1 MRGKTESRIAGNR
14 KHSDPRS
21 PKPSWGRIRPLA
33 NLLALLV
40 AGPSGAAEFH
50 PDIEYGRVGDQPLR
64 LDAGLPAGEGPFP
77 VAILIHGGGW
87 SSGDRRG
94 DITILTNALNAAR
107 FTWFSVDYRL
117 APAHRWPA
125 CHEDVLAAIRWVKT
139 HAHRFKG
146 DTNRIALVGYSAGG
160 HLAVHAAVLADDA
173 TRVQAV
179 AALAAPV
186 DHLADSERR
195 GGLSQSLQ
203 GLLDRPPELDAA
215 TRATLRELS
224 PRNFIRPGLP
234 PFLLVHGTADTS
246 VPYPQSTNLLAR
258 LRAARVPAELVT
270 LTNAP
275 HRIAQWASF
284 DALWAERLVASLA
297 RALHSKLAPR
307 HD

>member
-1 MRGKTESRIAGNR
+1 VI
-14 KHSDPRS
+14 
-21 PKPSWGRIRPLA
+21 
-33 NLLALLV
+33 LV
-40 AGPSGAAEFH
+40 
-50 PDIEYGRVGDQPLR
+50 
-64 LDAGLPAGEGPFP
+64 
-77 VAILIHGGGW
+77 HGGGW

-139 HAHRFKG
+139 NAHRFKG
-146 DTNRIALVGYSAGG
+146 DANRIALAGYSAGG

-186 DHLADSERR
+186 DHVADSERR

-203 GLLDRPPELDAA
+203 KLLARPPELDPA
-215 TRATLRELS
+215 TRALLRDLS
-224 PRNFIRPGLP
+224 PVNFIRPGLP
-234 PFLLVHGTADTS
+234 PFVLVHGTADNS
-246 VPYPQSTNLLAR
+246 VPYAQSLQLRDR
-258 LRAARVPAELVT
+258 LRAARVPVEQIT

-275 HRIAQWASF
+275 HRITEWRLYQA
-284 DALWAERLVASLA
+284 DWAEQLVAMLA
-297 RALHSKLAPR
+297 RALAQPATIS

>member
-1 MRGKTESRIAGNR
+1 VTPHRFHLTFAGILCALIA
-14 KHSDPRS
+14 
-21 PKPSWGRIRPLA
+21 PLPA
-33 NLLALLV
+33 F
-40 AGPSGAAEFH
+40 EFV
-50 PDIEYGRVGDQPLR
+50 PDVEYARAGDQPLH
-64 LDAGLPAGEGPFP
+64 LDAGVPEGDGPFP
-77 VAILIHGGGW
+77 VVILVHGGGW

-139 HAHRFKG
+139 NAHRFKG
-146 DTNRIALVGYSAGG
+146 DANRIALAGYSAGG

-186 DHLADSERR
+186 DHVADSERR

-203 GLLDRPPELDAA
+203 KLLARPPELDPA
-215 TRATLRELS
+215 TRALLRDLS
-224 PRNFIRPGLP
+224 PVNFIRPGLP
-234 PFLLVHGTADTS
+234 PFVLVHGTADNS
-246 VPYPQSTNLLAR
+246 VPYAQSLQLRDR
-258 LRAARVPAELVT
+258 LRAARVPVEQIT

-275 HRIAQWASF
+275 HRITEWRLYQA
-284 DALWAERLVASLA
+284 DWAEQLVAMLA
-297 RALHSKLAPR
+297 RALAQPATIS